1 VKPVRRQPAKASDR
15 LAYNGTRLRY
25 FGVARG
31 LGLDLTSEL
40 LVSTATLLFTLD
52 LIGTFVFA
60 LSGAASGVKHKLDAF
75 GVGVLAFIA
84 GNAGGVTRDL
94 LIGAVPPAAITD
106 WRYVAVSLVAGAVT
120 FGWYPRVKRL
130 QPIVL
135 LADAAGLGLFAV
147 AGTQK
152 ALAVGIN
159 PFVSALLG
167 MLTGIGGGVVRD
179 LLVNEIPVV
188 LRADLYAVAALAG
201 AAVVVGG
208 HLGHWPPTATTISG
222 AILCFAIRLIAIRRG
237 WSLPPA
243 PLPLSS

>member
-1 VKPVRRQPAKASDR
+1 MTP
-15 LAYNGTRLRY
+15 
-25 FGVARG
+25 
-31 LGLDLTSEL
+31 EL
-40 LVSTATLLFTLD
+40 LRPTATLLLTLD

-60 LSGAASGVKHKLDAF
+60 LSGAASGVKNKLDAF
-75 GVGVLAFIA
+75 GVAVLAFVA

-94 LIGAVPPAAITD
+94 LIGAVPPAAITN
-106 WRYVAVSLVAGAVT
+106 WHYVAVSLAAGAVT
-120 FGWYPRVKRL
+120 FVWYPNVKRL

-135 LADAAGLGLFAV
+135 LLDAAGLGLFAV

-152 ALAVGIN
+152 ALAFGIN

-188 LRADLYAVAALAG
+188 LRTDLYALAALAG

-208 HLGHWPPTATTISG
+208 NFAHWPPMATTIAG
-222 AILCFAIRLIAIRRG
+222 AILCFTIRLLAIRRG

-243 PLPLSS
+243 RLPLSSS